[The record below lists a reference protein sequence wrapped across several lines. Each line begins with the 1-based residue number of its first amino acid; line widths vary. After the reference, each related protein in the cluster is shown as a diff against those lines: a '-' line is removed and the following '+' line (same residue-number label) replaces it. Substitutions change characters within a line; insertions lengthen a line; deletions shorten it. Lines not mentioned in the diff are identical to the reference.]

1 MMRDLDQQT
10 DAGENWQLAASY
22 SRAEALR
29 HGVLADVSDTAREA
43 GFSCPVAVTSAVW
56 LDVVVPTELDRA
68 HGQSAEGRLWDIL
81 WVLRHRACRTSAS
94 EVLFD
99 VLVIRGGQQVTVPL
113 RAVIEPGDTGEPVI
127 TVMLTAED

>member
-1 MMRDLDQQT
+1 MRDLDHQN

-29 HGVLADVSDTAREA
+29 DGVLADVSDTAREA
-43 GFSCPVAVTSAVW
+43 GFSYPVAVTSAVW

-68 HGQSAEGRLWDIL
+68 HGQSTEGRLWDIL
-81 WVLRHRACRTSAS
+81 WVLRHHARRTSAA
-94 EVLFD
+94 EVLLFD

-113 RAVIEPGDTGEPVI
+113 TAVIEPGDTGEPVI
-127 TVMLTAED
+127 TIGFRMG